1 MEYLILFAIL
11 LPISTA
17 ILIVSMLLTS
27 KFMGGVEFGTV
38 GAVVAKGA
46 LLILL
51 VDGITLI
58 PYGLWLS
65 LPLWWVGLMV
75 LFGLDFWEAR
85 TLVFINWALNA
96 VAKLLILTCLAPYLT
111 LV

>member
-1 MEYLILFAIL
+1 MEYLLALAIL
-11 LPISTA
+11 LPISTV

-27 KFMGGVEFGTV
+27 KFMGGVDFGTV

-51 VDGITLI
+51 VNGITLI
-58 PYGLWLS
+58 PYGVWLA

-75 LFGLDFWEAR
+75 LFGLDFREAF
-85 TLVFINWALNA
+85 TLVVINWTLNV
-96 VAKLLILTCLAPYLT
+96 VARLLIF
-111 LV
+111 

>member
-1 MEYLILFAIL
+1 MEYLLVLAIL
-11 LPISTA
+11 LPISTV
-17 ILIVSMLLTS
+17 ILIASMLLTS

-58 PYGLWLS
+58 PYGIWLA
-65 LPLWWVGLMV
+65 LPVWWVGLMV
-75 LFGLDFWEAR
+75 LFGIDFWEAR
-85 TLVFINWALNA
+85 TLVFINWILNLLA
-96 VAKLLILTCLAPYLT
+96 RLLILSLLAT
-111 LV
+111 A

>member
-1 MEYLILFAIL
+1 MEYLLVLAIL
-11 LPISTA
+11 LPISTV
-17 ILIVSMLLTS
+17 ILIASMLLTS
-27 KFMGGVEFGTV
+27 KFMGGVEYGTV

-58 PYGLWLS
+58 PYGVWLA
-65 LPLWWVGLMV
+65 LPVWWVGVLG
-75 LFGLDFWEAR
+75 LFGFDCWEAC
-85 TLVFINWALNA
+85 TLVFINWRLN
-96 VAKLLILTCLAPYLT
+96 LLAHV